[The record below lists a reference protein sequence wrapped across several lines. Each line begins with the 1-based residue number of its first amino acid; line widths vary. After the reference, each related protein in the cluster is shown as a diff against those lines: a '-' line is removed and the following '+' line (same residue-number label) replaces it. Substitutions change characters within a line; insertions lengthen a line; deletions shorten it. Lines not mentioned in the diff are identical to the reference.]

1 MEKTNKLMLIISV
14 VALCVL
20 GIIVYNI
27 TSSSENKKSINPTIE
42 NNTIFDDSKSGF
54 SDGLIKP
61 ASTTNYELGE
71 DEIGITEKSIYMVDI
86 NNDNNLD
93 RITKTF
99 FDNGNAHSYYEYK
112 IELNKNGKY
121 IDITPDNFRTVNGA
135 DCDLQQI
142 KFVFK
147 PQFKII
153 VIGREMGDTWIE
165 PTIATKRV
173 YSLSNE
179 KLKVSK
185 DTTLRAICDVKE
197 LF

>member
-1 MEKTNKLMLIISV
+1 MLIVSV

-20 GIIVYNI
+20 GIVVYNI
-27 TSSSENKKSINPTIE
+27 TSKSDNQKRQESVVESNAIF
-42 NNTIFDDSKSGF
+42 NNDESGF

-61 ASTTNYELGE
+61 ASTINYELGE

-147 PQFKII
+147 PKFK
-153 VIGREMGDTWIE
+153 VIMIYREMGDTWVE
-165 PTIATKRV
+165 PTLAKSKTFVINDDDMVASK
-173 YSLSNE
+173 E
-179 KLKVSK
+179 KN
-185 DTTLRAICDVKE
+185 LRTVCDVKE